1 MMINSLKL
9 KLLAVTI
16 SSMLFTGCGDAET
29 TLVEKDPIE
38 ASEDEHDHGDDDE
51 HSDDITIDSL
61 GRLAVSENASNMLH
75 MFDLDDNTVLDS
87 ISTTF
92 SGSALT
98 ASADYRYAT
107 VTTRSEGL
115 VQFVDGGLWR
125 EDHGAHLHDYKQDPV
140 LSTYELTGSR
150 PTHVISHD
158 GQLAVFNDGDAD
170 SATPASVHVVTDTI
184 IAAET
189 APREL
194 SFTTNMHGVAEPRG
208 EHLLAT
214 MRRDDVES
222 TSSTKILPDQVGV
235 FHLHDGEYELD
246 KTLDESC
253 PDLHGAAQN
262 HDSVVFGC
270 SDGLLVAHQHDDD
283 YDAVKIANI
292 DELNGLRVGTLYG
305 HENSESF
312 IGIASGHG
320 GGTATLVSV
329 DVDKNEMQA
338 LEWQPDASPVSY
350 AFSHDGEL
358 FLVLDEQGFLNI
370 LSAHEHDGHTEW
382 ELVTQIDIT
391 EEDLAD
397 MPEGMSFSMTVA
409 QNEHF
414 VYVADPIAQH
424 VLQIHLEDM
433 EIEGDIE
440 LGFSPASITWLGIA
454 GSEHTHD

>member
-1 MMINSLKL
+1 MTNSLQL

-16 SSMLFTGCGDAET
+16 SSILFTGCGDAET

-38 ASEDEHDHGDDDE
+38 VPEGEHDHGDDDE

-61 GRLAVSENASNMLH
+61 GRLAISENASNMLH
-75 MFDLDDNTVLDS
+75 IFDLDDSTELDS

-98 ASADYRYAT
+98 ASAGYRYAT
-107 VTTRSEGL
+107 VTTRSEDL

-125 EDHGAHLHDYKQDPV
+125 EDHGAHLHDYEQAPV
-140 LSTYELTGSR
+140 LSTFELMGSR
-150 PTHVISHD
+150 PTHVLSHD

-170 SATPASVHVVTDTI
+170 SSTPASVHVVTDENIT
-184 IAAET
+184 AET
-189 APREL
+189 DPKEL
-194 SFTTNMHGVAEPRG
+194 PFTTNMHGVAEPRG

-222 TSSTKILPDQVGV
+222 TSATKILPDQVGV
-235 FHLHDGEYELD
+235 YHLHDGEYELEQ
-246 KTLDESC
+246 TLDINC

-262 HDSVVFGC
+262 HESVIFGC
-270 SDGLLVAHQHDDD
+270 GDGVLIATQDGDN
-283 YDAVKIANI
+283 YIATKIANI
-292 DELNGLRVGTLYG
+292 DSLNGLRIGTLYG
-305 HENSESF
+305 HENSETY

-320 GGTATLVSV
+320 GGAATLLSV
-329 DVDKNEMQA
+329 NPEEGEMEA
-338 LEWQPDASPVSY
+338 LEWQPTANPISY

-358 FLVLDEQGFLNI
+358 FLVLDDAGFLNI
-370 LSAHEHDGHTEW
+370 LSAHEHDGAMEW
-382 ELVTQIDIT
+382 ELEGQIDIT

-409 QNEHF
+409 QNEYF

-440 LGFSPASITWLGIA
+440 LGFAPASITWLGIA
-454 GSEHTHD
+454 ESEEHDHE